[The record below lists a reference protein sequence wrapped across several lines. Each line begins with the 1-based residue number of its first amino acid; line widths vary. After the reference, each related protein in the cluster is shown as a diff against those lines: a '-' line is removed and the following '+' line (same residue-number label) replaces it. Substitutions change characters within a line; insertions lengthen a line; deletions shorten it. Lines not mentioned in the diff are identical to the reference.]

1 MTASVVA
8 PAATIATTE
17 SAAAVTVLVE
27 RIAKE
32 IAPRAVPAIATAW

>member
-1 MTASVVA
+1 MTASVVT
-8 PAATIATTE
+8 PAAAIATTE

-32 IAPRAVPAIATAW
+32 SAPKAVPARATAW